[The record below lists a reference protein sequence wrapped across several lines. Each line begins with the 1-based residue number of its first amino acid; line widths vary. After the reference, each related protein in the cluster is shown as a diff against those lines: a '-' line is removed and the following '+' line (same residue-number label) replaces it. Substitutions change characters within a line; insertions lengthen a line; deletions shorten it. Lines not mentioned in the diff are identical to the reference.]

1 MKISRIN
8 LVATAMAANQFPRTP
23 YPEVAFAGRSNVGK
37 SSLLNKLVNRKNLAH
52 TSSSPGKTRT
62 INFYLVNDQF
72 FLVDLPGYGYAQ
84 VSKEVRKKWGE
95 LIENYLREREN
106 LKGVVLLVD
115 ARHEPTEN
123 DRLMYDWLAYYRI
136 PVIVVATKADKI
148 SRGKYLPQEKVIR
161 QKLGLGEEVPVLF
174 FSARTG
180 QGREELWKL
189 ISGWIEG

>member
-1 MKISRIN
+1 MKISRIK

-84 VSKEVRKKWGE
+84 VSEEVRKKWGE

-115 ARHEPTEN
+115 ARHEPTED

-189 ISGWIEG
+189 ISEWIEG

>member
-1 MKISRIN
+1 MKISRVN

-115 ARHEPTEN
+115 ARHEPTED
-123 DRLMYDWLAYYRI
+123 DRLMYDWLAYYRV
-136 PVIVVATKADKI
+136 PVVVVATKADKI

-161 QKLGLGEEVPVLF
+161 QKLGLGEGVPVLF

-189 ISGWIEG
+189 ILGWIEG